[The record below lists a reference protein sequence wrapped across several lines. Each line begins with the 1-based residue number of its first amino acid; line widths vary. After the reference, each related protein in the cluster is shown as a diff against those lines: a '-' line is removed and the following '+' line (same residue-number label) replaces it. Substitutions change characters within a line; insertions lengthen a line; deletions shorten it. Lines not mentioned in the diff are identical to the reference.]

1 MARNI
6 GLDINPPEKECED
19 KKCPYH
25 SDLSVRGRTTTGRVV
40 SKGMVNSVV
49 VEKEFRKF
57 NKKYQRYIK
66 TVSRYHVHLPP
77 CIEVETNDTVIF
89 TECRKL
95 AKTIS
100 HVVVGKVNQ

>member
-6 GLDINPPEKECED
+6 GLDIVAPEKECED

-25 SDLSVRGRTTTGRVV
+25 SDLSVRGRITMGKVT
-40 SKGMVNSVV
+40 SHSMVNSIV
-49 VEKEFRKF
+49 VEKEFRRF
-57 NKKYQRYIK
+57 NDKYQRYIK

-77 CIEVETNDTVIF
+77 CIDVENGDQVYF

-95 AKTIS
+95 AKTVA
-100 HVVVGKVNQ
+100 HVVVGKVQK